1 MKREA
6 IKEKTFQQELI
17 DQVDTARS
25 FDAETYVREK
35 LEKLKVSGK
44 I

>member
-17 DQVDTARS
+17 DEVDKARS
-25 FDAETYVREK
+25 FDAESYIREK
-35 LEKLKVSGK
+35 LEKLKFSGK

>member
-6 IKEKTFQQELI
+6 KKEKVFQQELI
-17 DQVDTARS
+17 DQVDKAQS
-25 FDAETYVREK
+25 FDAESFIREK